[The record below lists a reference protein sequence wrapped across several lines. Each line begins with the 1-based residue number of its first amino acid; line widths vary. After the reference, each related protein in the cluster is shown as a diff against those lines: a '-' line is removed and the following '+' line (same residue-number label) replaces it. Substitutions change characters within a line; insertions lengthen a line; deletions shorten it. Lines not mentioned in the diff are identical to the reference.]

1 MNEQLKKTLD
11 SVVKNIESRKQS
23 EKLLV
28 LSIIL
33 AGLGLAYL
41 SVVFDLLRAEIQ
53 NTRNSIAV
61 TERQIEAQQ
70 LTYQGMV
77 AQSQEDP
84 NRFANDRLEVVLRQQ
99 AVLDSEIQALAGNL
113 VTPNQMTEILT
124 TVLERQA
131 GLELVSFQNSSAQPL
146 RDIVSDASELIVNEG
161 VAQNISGERVTGQV
175 YSHGLTIEFDGD
187 FFSTLKYLRFL
198 EEITGSFFWD
208 GIRFEQLEWPNA
220 HVTLRIHTLSA
231 NQGFIGA

>member
-41 SVVFDLLRAEIQ
+41 SVVFDPLRAEIQ

-175 YSHGLTIEFDGD
+175 YSHGLTIEFEGD